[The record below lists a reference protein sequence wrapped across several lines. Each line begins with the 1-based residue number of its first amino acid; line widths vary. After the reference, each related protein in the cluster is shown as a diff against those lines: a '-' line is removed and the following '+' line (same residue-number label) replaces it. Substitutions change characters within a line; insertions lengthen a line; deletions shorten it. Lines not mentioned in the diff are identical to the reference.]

1 MAKEYKARFK
11 LRSDTASSW
20 ETENPILLEGEL
32 GLETDTGLFKCGD
45 GSSAWSSLSYN
56 RAEALTEDA
65 GSLTQPVYF
74 EDGKPVP
81 TGYTLEASVP
91 ADAVFTDTTYSE
103 ATEEAAGLMSAE
115 DKAAL
120 AALLEGT
127 AEAITESDIDTIF
140 D

>member
-11 LRSDTASSW
+11 LRSDTAANW
-20 ETENPILLEGEL
+20 ETEDPILLEGEI

-56 RAEALTEDA
+56 RAEALAQDA

-74 EDGKPVP
+74 SGGKPVA
-81 TGYTLEASVP
+81 TGYTLAASVP

-103 ATEEAAGLMSAE
+103 ATEEAAGLMSAS

-120 AALLEGT
+120 AALIEDT
-127 AEAITESDIDTIF
+127 AEAITESAIDTIF

>member
-45 GSSAWSSLSYN
+45 GSSVWSSLSYN

-74 EDGKPVP
+74 ADGRPVA
-81 TGYTLEASVP
+81 TSYTLEASVP

-120 AALLEGT
+120 AALIEDT
-127 AEAITESDIDTIF
+127 AEAIAESDIDTIF